1 AAQRLHGSAKEGTRL
16 RQRIA
21 CPQRRVH
28 PPPCGPGLRPLE
40 ASPAMKGA
48 MARAQKSSIWRA
60 AALVAVFAVGAALLP
75 SAAWVCAWAVLL
87 GLAGVA
93 LLPDNR
99 WRTGSLMVAAVAIGV
114 GLL

>member
-48 MARAQKSSIWRA
+48 MAGAQKSSIWRA

-75 SAAWVCAWAVLL
+75 SAALVCAWAVLRVTNTSSAD
-87 GLAGVA
+87 GTRKTVQAPPGA
-93 LLPDNR
+93 D
-99 WRTGSLMVAAVAIGV
+99 TYIFMG
-114 GLL
+114 